1 MTFLLRYSGRIILNL
16 ANRKKIFL
24 YFYTINNKRKMKST
38 QAKMKSL
45 FLMVLVFSATQ
56 LFSQITVPTSGSS
69 SYTVCSGVLYDSG
82 GQFSNYSS
90 NSNGYAVLNPSDVGN
105 MIQVSGTT
113 GGPNCCDIISIYNG
127 VGLGGNLL
135 WSGHPGGGPIPL
147 ITSTSGPLTVSFY
160 AGFGITGSGF
170 ALTIN
175 CVAPTEFIVP
185 STGNNSYTLCSGV
198 LYDAGGANS
207 DYSNNSN
214 GYTVLNPINP
224 GNFVRVSGSSAGDN
238 CCDFIN
244 IYDGVGLGG
253 NLLWA
258 GYPGGGVIPIVTS
271 TSGSLTIQFTSN
283 GNTVG
288 SGFALDISCAPLQ
301 YLTVPS
307 SGSNVYNVCSGTL
320 YDAGGPNFN
329 YSNNSYGYTILN
341 PGFPGNM
348 VQVSGT
354 SGGPNCCDVIS
365 IYNGAGLGGN
375 LLWTGFPGGGPIPTI
390 TSTSGPLTVLFSTS
404 SFGNTGSG
412 FTMNFSCVPSVD
424 FIVPTSGHN
433 SYTVCSGVL
442 YDAGGP
448 NNDYSNNSNGYTVLN
463 PSNPGNFVRVSGI
476 TDGEDCCDFIKIYNG
491 TGLGGNLLWAGNPSA
506 GTIPTITSTVGPLTI
521 EFTSNG
527 NTVGSGFALDIIC
540 MPLAFFTVPTSG
552 NNSYSVCSGALYDSG
567 GPNFNFVS
575 DANGYSV
582 LNPSNPGTFLQVNG
596 NYSGDNCCDF
606 LSIYDG
612 AGLSGNLLWSS
623 NLNLGSTIPTITST
637 TGPLTVLFTSSFAF
651 VGAGFSLNI
660 NCLDTSSCLPT
671 IFISSNQGTN
681 ICDGEEVIYSASV
694 TNGGANPTYQ
704 WKRNGIDVGTS
715 STYTSSTNSDGDVIT
730 CELTSTASCADPAVV
745 TSNSLVL
752 EVNVSAAAI
761 FTQVPA
767 ICDGSFLAPLPTT
780 SNNGIEGLWSP
791 ALNNTTTTTYTF
803 TPTAGQCGTGASMTI
818 AVNLNATTSFTQVE
832 AICEGDVLSA
842 LPTTSNNGIAG
853 SWSPEL
859 NNISTTTYTF
869 TPDAGQCGIEATM
882 TIAVNPNATPSFT
895 QVDAICEGGFLSP
908 LPTTSNNGFAG
919 SWSPALNNSG
929 TTTYTFAPSAGQCAT
944 EASMTIAVNSNV
956 TSIFTQIEAI
966 CEGDALLPL
975 PTTSNNGIAGS
986 WSPALNNMS
995 TTTYTFA
1002 PNVGECGT
1010 ETTMTIL
1017 VNPNAPTSF
1026 TQVESICEGDALSPL
1041 PTTSDN
1047 GIAGAWSPALNNM
1060 STTTYTF
1067 TPNVGQ
1073 CGTEATMTITVNP
1086 NTTPSFTQADA
1097 ICAGEELSSL
1107 PTTSNNGIAGS
1118 WSPALNTNSTTT
1130 YTFIPNAGLCVT
1142 NATMTIAVNQIPDVF
1157 LALNGTTLITNP
1169 GYSAYV
1175 WTLNGS
1181 IIEGAN
1187 TNEINVSENG
1197 NYAVTV
1203 TDANECIGSAAF
1215 NVQTIHL
1222 EEISSTN
1229 AFSVFPN
1236 PGNET
1241 TTLSIELSE
1250 SQEVKILILDLQG
1263 KLQFQKEY
1271 TFNVGKNKTLL
1282 DLNELSDGI
1291 YFIQLD
1297 NSEIKETIRFAKM
1310 SN

>member
-1 MTFLLRYSGRIILNL
+1 MNKKLNQKDSKGKTKCIFLLALL
-16 ANRKKIFL
+16 L
-24 YFYTINNKRKMKST
+24 
-38 QAKMKSL
+38 
-45 FLMVLVFSATQ
+45 SATSM
-56 LFSQITVPTSGSS
+56 FSQITVPTSGSS

-160 AGFGITGSGF
+160 SGFGITGSGF
-170 ALTIN
+170 ALNIN

-185 STGNNSYTLCSGV
+185 STENNSYTLCSGV
-198 LYDAGGANS
+198 LYDAGGADG

-214 GYTVLNPINP
+214 GYTVLNPISP
-224 GNFVRVSGSSAGDN
+224 GNFMRVSGSSAGEN

-258 GYPGGGVIPIVTS
+258 GYPGGGIIPIVTS

-283 GNTVG
+283 ENTVG

-307 SGSNVYNVCSGTL
+307 SGSNNYNVCSGTL

-348 VQVSGT
+348 VQINGT
-354 SGGPNCCDVIS
+354 TGGPNCCDVIS

-412 FTMNFSCVPSVD
+412 FAINFSCVPPVD
-424 FIVPTSGHN
+424 FIVPTSGN
-433 SYTVCSGVL
+433 NAYTVCSGVL

-448 NNDYSNNSNGYTVLN
+448 NNNYSNNSNGYTVLN

-476 TDGEDCCDFIKIYNG
+476 TSGEGCCDFIKIYNG
-491 TGLGGNLLWAGNPSA
+491 SGLSGNLLWAGNPGA
-506 GTIPTITSTVGPLTI
+506 GTIPTITSTAGPLTI

-540 MPLAFFTVPTSG
+540 LPLEYFTVPTSG
-552 NNSYSVCSGALYDSG
+552 NNSYSVCSGTLYDSG
-567 GPNFNFVS
+567 GPNYNFVS
-575 DANGYSV
+575 NANGYSV

-596 NYSGDNCCDF
+596 NYTGENCCDF

-612 AGLSGNLLWSS
+612 AGLSGSLLWSS
-623 NLNLGSTIPTITST
+623 NINLGSSIPTITST

-651 VGAGFSLNI
+651 VGSGFSLNI

-681 ICDGEEVIYSASV
+681 ICENEEVIYSASV
-694 TNGGANPTYQ
+694 TNGGVNPTYQ

-715 STYTSSTNSDGDVIT
+715 STYTSSTNNDGDVIN
-730 CELTSTASCADPAVV
+730 CELTSNASCADPALV
-745 TSNSLVL
+745 TSNSIVI
-752 EVNVSAAAI
+752 EVNVSDAAI

-767 ICDGSFLAPLPTT
+767 ICNGNFLAPLPTT
-780 SNNGIEGLWSP
+780 SNNDIEGLWTP

-803 TPTAGQCGTGASMTI
+803 TPDAGQCGTGASMTI
-818 AVNLNATTSFTQVE
+818 TVDPTTSTSFTQVE
-832 AICEGDVLSA
+832 SICEGGVLSA
-842 LPTTSNNGIAG
+842 LPTTSINGIDGA
-853 SWSPEL
+853 WSPEL
-859 NNISTTTYTF
+859 NNLSTTTYTF
-869 TPDAGQCGIEATM
+869 TPDEGQCGTEAMM
-882 TIAVNPNATPSFT
+882 TITVNASATPSFT
-895 QVDAICEGGFLSP
+895 QAAPICEGESITT
-908 LPTTSNNGFAG
+908 LPTTS
-919 SWSPALNNSG
+919 S
-929 TTTYTFAPSAGQCAT
+929 
-944 EASMTIAVNSNV
+944 
-956 TSIFTQIEAI
+956 
-966 CEGDALLPL
+966 
-975 PTTSNNGIAGS
+975 NGIAGS

-995 TTTYTFA
+995 TTTYTFT
-1002 PNVGECGT
+1002 PNLGQCGT
-1010 ETTMTIL
+1010 EATMTIT
-1017 VNPNAPTSF
+1017 VNPNSASTF
-1026 TQVESICEGDALSPL
+1026 TQVDAICEGDILLPL
-1041 PTTSDN
+1041 PTSADN
-1047 GIAGAWSPALNNM
+1047 GISGSWSPALNNM

-1067 TPNVGQ
+1067 TPNIGQ

-1086 NTTPSFTQADA
+1086 NSASTFTQVEAICAGEALSSLPTISNNGFTGSWSPVLNNMNTTTYTFTPNAGQCGTQAMMTITVNPNTTPSFTQVDA
-1097 ICAGEELSSL
+1097 ICEGEALSSL

-1118 WSPALNTNSTTT
+1118 WSPDLNNTSTTT
-1130 YTFIPNAGLCVT
+1130 YTFAPDAGLCLT
-1142 NATMTIAVNQIPDVF
+1142 NASMTIAVNQIPNVI
-1157 LALNGTTLITNP
+1157 LELNGTILGTDP
-1169 GYSAYV
+1169 VYSTYA
-1175 WTLNGS
+1175 WTFNGS
-1181 IIEGAN
+1181 TIEGAN
-1187 TNEINVSENG
+1187 TPEINVSENG
-1197 NYAVTV
+1197 NYVVTV
-1203 TDANECIGSAAF
+1203 TDANGCTGSADF
-1215 NVQTIHL
+1215 NVQTIDL
-1222 EEISSTN
+1222 EEMTSTLV
-1229 AFSVFPN
+1229 FSIFPN

-1241 TTLSIELSE
+1241 TTLSIEMIKR
-1250 SQEVKILILDLQG
+1250 QEVKIAILDLHG
-1263 KLQFQKEY
+1263 KLQFQKVY
-1271 TFNVGKNKTLL
+1271 SFNAGKNKTSL
-1282 DLNELSDGI
+1282 DLSELSDGI
-1291 YFIQLD
+1291 YFIQLE
-1297 NSEIKETIRFAKM
+1297 NAEIKETIRFAKM